1 MIVRICECFFYAT
14 LNRVLGWVALYW
26 LLSFWP
32 VAKSVQDQVLCRCVK
47 NSECVHSQGLN
58 WEFCKGTIFENQS
71 RSNDGPCHQSIKK
84 KMIVELLMLLA
95 MTRMKMVIKMR
106 SSDQHSR
113 GCQWFPWSLRLLG
126 WLGWPEHHIY
136 VEQIKAWWISSVQTS
151 RSHSLI
157 SQLGNSLISTIFCGL
172 MSRWAMFLKMWQVQG
187 LIKIC
192 RHIMQR

>member
-1 MIVRICECFFYAT
+1 
-14 LNRVLGWVALYW
+14 
-26 LLSFWP
+26 
-32 VAKSVQDQVLCRCVK
+32 
-47 NSECVHSQGLN
+47 
-58 WEFCKGTIFENQS
+58 
-71 RSNDGPCHQSIKK
+71 
-84 KMIVELLMLLA
+84 MIVELLMLLA
-95 MTRMKMVIKMR
+95 MTRIKMVIRMR
-106 SSDQHSR
+106 NSDRHSR

-172 MSRWAMFLKMWQVQG
+172 MSRWAMFLKMWQVEG

-192 RHIMQR
+192 RHVGNARFPWRKETSTWRGCKTRPPTAAAWSLGRPGNVET

>member
-1 MIVRICECFFYAT
+1 MSASSST
-14 LNRVLGWVALYW
+14 P
-26 LLSFWP
+26 LLTVFW
-32 VAKSVQDQVLCRCVK
+32 D
-47 NSECVHSQGLN
+47 
-58 WEFCKGTIFENQS
+58 
-71 RSNDGPCHQSIKK
+71 
-84 KMIVELLMLLA
+84 ELLFTGCWVFGWWQKVSKTKFFADASRIVSAYILKASTENFAKVQYLKARTEVMMDPITSQLKERWLWNCWCCLRWRGW
-95 MTRMKMVIKMR
+95 RMIRMR
-106 SSDQHSR
+106 NSDQHSR